1 MVTCIVDEDM
11 EWAFVLENQ
20 LCCVVILSP
29 LLHAPVEVSTECLF
43 SPRAFGRIS
52 NRGKSRGRAILFRLG
67 GQIKYKGPMATHT
80 MSKDRLPGGVLEVGL
95 TKHIIVYRKSM
106 TNDR

>member
-11 EWAFVLENQ
+11 ERAFVLGDQ
-20 LCCVVILSP
+20 LCCIVILGP
-29 LLHAPVEVSTECLF
+29 FLHAPVEVSTECLF
-43 SPRAFGRIS
+43 SPWAFGGIS
-52 NRGKSRGRAILFRLG
+52 NGGKSRGRPILFRLR

-95 TKHIIVYRKSM
+95 TKRIMAYRKSM